1 MQPEKDSIPKFGLLT
16 NPSLNVISEI
26 KEIDRLEFDYVEIA
40 IEGPEGNPR
49 ILKDKQNEIIELLS
63 HSRFGNNTPIGHT
76 VPWVDLGSDYERIRQ
91 AWVSEAIGEI
101 KLAEELG
108 ISIINFHS
116 SAKGMFFG
124 HKRRKIILDNWIKS
138 LDEIISHTLQDDNNS
153 NMQIMLE
160 NIPVSSSGIHKLE
173 EFKYILDNVPGLKVH
188 LDIPHAFTSGG
199 MQAIIDYI
207 RTFRD
212 KIIHI
217 HWHDNH
223 GLYDEHLPI
232 GKGLIDHNRVVEELK
247 SINYD
252 KTITLEVFT
261 SKQDAKDSA
270 NKLKELWTSDGG
282 P

>member
-1 MQPEKDSIPKFGLLT
+1 MEPERDSIPKFGLLT

-40 IEGPEGNPR
+40 IEGPEGNPQ

-63 HSRFGNNTPIGHT
+63 HSRFGNSTPLGHT

-138 LDEIISHTLQDDNNS
+138 LDEIISHTVQDDNLS

-223 GLYDEHLPI
+223 GLDDEHLPI
-232 GKGLIDHNRVVEELK
+232 GKGIIDHNRVVEELK
-247 SINYD
+247 SINYN

-261 SKQDAKDSA
+261 NKQDAKDSA

>member
-1 MQPEKDSIPKFGLLT
+1 MEPERDSIPKFGLLT

-40 IEGPEGNPR
+40 IEGPEGNPQ

-63 HSRFGNNTPIGHT
+63 QSRFGNNTPLGHT

-138 LDEIISHTLQDDNNS
+138 LDEIISHTVQDDNLS

-232 GKGLIDHNRVVEELK
+232 GKGIIDHNRVVEELK
-247 SINYD
+247 SINYN

-261 SKQDAKDSA
+261 NKQNAKDSA

>member
-63 HSRFGNNTPIGHT
+63 HSRFGNNATLGHT

-91 AWVSEAIGEI
+91 AWVSEAIDEI

-108 ISIINFHS
+108 ISITNFHS

-138 LDEIISHTLQDDNNS
+138 LDEIISHTVQDDNNS

-247 SINYD
+247 SINYN

>member
-16 NPSLNVISEI
+16 NPSLDVISEI

-63 HSRFGNNTPIGHT
+63 HSRFGNNAPLGHT

-91 AWVSEAIGEI
+91 AWVSEAISEI
-101 KLAEELG
+101 KIAEELG

-124 HKRRKIILDNWIKS
+124 HKRRKILLDNWIKS
-138 LDEIISHTLQDDNNS
+138 LDEIISHTVQDDHNS

-173 EFKYILDNVPGLKVH
+173 EFKYILDNV
-188 LDIPHAFTSGG
+188 
-199 MQAIIDYI
+199 
-207 RTFRD
+207 RD
-212 KIIHI
+212 
-217 HWHDNH
+217 
-223 GLYDEHLPI
+223 
-232 GKGLIDHNRVVEELK
+232 
-247 SINYD
+247 
-252 KTITLEVFT
+252 
-261 SKQDAKDSA
+261 
-270 NKLKELWTSDGG
+270 
-282 P
+282 